1 MTVEAVPS
9 ERPLSGGAAASA
21 KSAASALGLVPG
33 IAATQDDAMTA
44 SARGVPANLIWQP
57 RFLGLVA
64 IADIA
69 AIAVLGLLAHLLLN
83 GRPGTAGFGVF
94 IVGGVLGVA
103 IMQRLWSYTVQGLGS
118 FVRQAGVVAAAMSI
132 NFGAMM
138 AIAYLLNWTSIIE
151 RRWLVVWFCATILAL
166 LGLRWL
172 ISKLVHRWALE
183 GRLVRRAVIVGGGRG
198 AEELVQAIER
208 TSEQGIQ
215 ILGIFD
221 DRHGDRSP
229 EQQGRYLKL
238 GTFESLVGFCRTARI
253 DLLIVTL
260 PLTAE
265 DRLHALLKRLW
276 VLPVDIRLS
285 AHTSK
290 LRLMPR
296 SYSYIGGMPFL
307 ALFDKPL
314 SDWSS
319 FVKAAED
326 RLLGALL
333 LVLLSPV
340 MAAVALAVKF
350 DSRGPVFFRQN
361 RYGFNNELIGVYK
374 FRSMYTDMT
383 DATASKL
390 VTKDDPRVTRV
401 GRFIR
406 KTSLDELPQL
416 INVVRGELSLV
427 GPRPH
432 AQQAKA
438 DNQLY
443 HDVVEGYFARHKL
456 KPGITGWAQVNG
468 WRGETDTVEKI
479 EQRVAYDLQYIDNWS
494 VWFDLYILALTPF
507 ALVKSQNAY

>member
-1 MTVEAVPS
+1 MH
-9 ERPLSGGAAASA
+9 
-21 KSAASALGLVPG
+21 GL
-33 IAATQDDAMTA
+33 
-44 SARGVPANLIWQP
+44 R
-57 RFLGLVA
+57 
-64 IADIA
+64 
-69 AIAVLGLLAHLLLN
+69 
-83 GRPGTAGFGVF
+83 
-94 IVGGVLGVA
+94 
-103 IMQRLWSYTVQGLGS
+103 S
-118 FVRQAGVVAAAMSI
+118 FVRQAGIVAASQAVNFSAIMAM
-132 NFGAMM
+132 
-138 AIAYLLNWTSIIE
+138 AYLLNWTSALE
-151 RRWLVVWFCATILAL
+151 RRWLVVWFCTTILAL
-166 LGLRWL
+166 LSVRWL
-172 ISKLVHRWALE
+172 VARLVHRWALE
-183 GRLVRRAVIVGGGRG
+183 GRLVRRAVIVGGGPA
-198 AEELVQAIER
+198 AEELVDAIER
-208 TSEQGIQ
+208 TGEEGIQ

-229 EQQGRYLKL
+229 EQLGRYLKL
-238 GTFESLVGFCRTARI
+238 GAFEDLVGFCRSARI

-290 LRLMPR
+290 LRLRPR
-296 SYSYIGGMPFL
+296 SYSYIGGVPFL

-314 SDWSS
+314 SDWSA
-319 FVKAAED
+319 FVKAVED
-326 RLLGALL
+326 RVLGALM
-333 LVLLSPV
+333 LVALSPL
-340 MAAVALAVKF
+340 MALVALAVRL
-350 DSRGPVFFRQN
+350 DSRGPVLFRQN

-374 FRSMYTDMT
+374 FRSMYTDKS
-383 DATASKL
+383 DADAAKL
-390 VTKDDPRVTRV
+390 VTKGDPRVTRV

-416 INVVRGELSLV
+416 LNVVRGELSLV

-432 AQQAKA
+432 AQLAKA
-438 DNQLY
+438 DNELY

-507 ALVKSQNAY
+507 ALIKSENAY